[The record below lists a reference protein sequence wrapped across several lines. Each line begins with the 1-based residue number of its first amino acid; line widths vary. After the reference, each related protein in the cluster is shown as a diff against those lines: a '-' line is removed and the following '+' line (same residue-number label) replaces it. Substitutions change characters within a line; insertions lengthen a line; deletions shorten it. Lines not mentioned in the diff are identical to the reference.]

1 MNLYSSHHIW
11 FLYLFVIFA
20 VVFPPIA
27 ESNQVNQSK
36 KYSLLSLL
44 ALSSQNKFFLK
55 TPPTSRK
62 ETKACQAAGSS
73 DAYVAAELDDEADS
87 SEPLSPTCQ
96 YENYR
101 AGLDF
106 AISDL
111 VSLDSQAEVDQGIF
125 IRKGATEISVRLRL
139 SSMCC
144 SVLCHS
150 QKTQRCSSKK
160 PLCLPFTSFF

>member
-1 MNLYSSHHIW
+1 MVSLS
-11 FLYLFVIFA
+11 FCFVV
-20 VVFPPIA
+20 VVFSPIA

-73 DAYVAAELDDEADS
+73 DACVAAELDDEADS
-87 SEPLSPTCQ
+87 SESLSPTSQ

-101 AGLDF
+101 AGLDY

-125 IRKGATEISVRLRL
+125 IRNGATEIGVRLRVSALFCATVERL
-139 SSMCC
+139 SAALPKSLFA
-144 SVLCHS
+144 SLSLHF
-150 QKTQRCSSKK
+150 SKM
-160 PLCLPFTSFF
+160 

>member
-1 MNLYSSHHIW
+1 MNLYSSYHIW

-20 VVFPPIA
+20 VVPPIA

-55 TPPTSRK
+55 TPTSRK

-87 SEPLSPTCQ
+87 SEPLSPTGQ

-125 IRKGATEISVRLRL
+125 IRK
-139 SSMCC
+139 
-144 SVLCHS
+144 
-150 QKTQRCSSKK
+150 
-160 PLCLPFTSFF
+160 